1 MIVMNANQVRA
12 VEKLAMRHSD
22 VITEHPE
29 KKIDAAP
36 PALINFSS
44 IKRDNNI
51 VWPLISGDVSIQTGL
66 FRDLFRIAL
75 ECVPVDERYYLRT
88 YPDVREAM
96 EDGLFTSP
104 RHHFIE
110 FGYFED
116 RLPFRIEVDEDYYF
130 RSNPDIKESVN
141 SGFIPS
147 AQVHFERYGYKEGR
161 LPREGWSL
169 LAN

>member
-1 MIVMNANQVRA
+1 
-12 VEKLAMRHSD
+12 VEK
-22 VITEHPE
+22 V
-29 KKIDAAP
+29 DAAP
-36 PALINFSS
+36 PALINFSA

-51 VWPLISGDVSIQTGL
+51 IWPLRPGDVSIQTSL

-75 ECVPVDERYYLRT
+75 EHVPVDERYYLRT
-88 YPDVREAM
+88 YPDVGEAL
-96 EDGLFTSP
+96 EEGLFTSP

-116 RLPFRIEVDEDYYF
+116 RLPFRIEVDEEYYF